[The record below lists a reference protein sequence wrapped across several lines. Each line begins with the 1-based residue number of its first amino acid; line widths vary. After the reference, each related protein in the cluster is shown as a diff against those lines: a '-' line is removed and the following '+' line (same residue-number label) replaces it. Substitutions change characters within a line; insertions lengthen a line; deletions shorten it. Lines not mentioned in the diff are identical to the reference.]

1 MKKICKLFCMI
12 FMCFFITACGNVGY
26 KELSYKQLM
35 SKLSNKEDFV
45 LTISSASCINCEMFK
60 GTINDIVNK
69 YEIVTYYIDLDDF
82 TQEERTELKKHF
94 DYVGTPTTI
103 NIVDGVEK
111 NNLSRI
117 DGADD
122 YISVKEKLV
131 NWGYIKE

>member
-1 MKKICKLFCMI
+1 MIQKISDYNCFDDKTFIELKNNLNKKSKFAKTL
-12 FMCFFITACGNVGY
+12 
-26 KELSYKQLM
+26 KEAFA
-35 SKLSNKEDFV
+35 LSNKNTE
-45 LTISSASCINCEMFK
+45 IK
-60 GTINDIVNK
+60 K
-69 YEIVTYYIDLDDF
+69 Y
-82 TQEERTELKKHF
+82 F

-122 YISVKEKLV
+122 YISVKEKLI

>member
-12 FMCFFITACGNVGY
+12 FMCFFITACGKVGY

-82 TQEERTELKKHF
+82 TSDERTEIKKYF

-122 YISVKEKLV
+122 YISVKEKLI